1 MSDPNNKIPAP
12 EDQACKSEVGDI
24 DWSLYGRAAEAI
36 RSQIAQ
42 YGTDEVEPI
51 PDDDPIEEP
60 LPRQEEFHASREK
73 AAGMGAT
80 IHIERT
86 NVPSEAYADKSG
98 SQLNMAREYYARTSR
113 PVTPPPEPPV
123 NPPEKDV
130 EHHQERPRRKKRVQ
144 STGVTVLVAILYA
157 VSVLSIAFVTATL
170 GWRWAGDLLALNK
183 QAVSASVTIKSGES
197 IHEVAEKLEDYGLI
211 EYPMLFEV
219 FAGFTNKAE
228 KITSGTY
235 ELNTNMDYSALLNN
249 MSISSGAREEVEITI
264 PEGYT
269 VKEIFQLLDSMG
281 ACTVEELEESA
292 MNDEFSYS
300 FLDGL
305 ERDDPY
311 WMEGYLFPD
320 TYKLY
325 KDGDAKVAL
334 SKMLYNYSVKFD
346 SEMKTRAERLGYT
359 QHEIMIVASIIEK
372 ETDGTDQKAIAS
384 VIYNRLQTSGET
396 LGKLQM
402 DSTIQ
407 YSLEERKEHLTDA
420 DLAMD
425 SPYNTYIYAGLPIG
439 TICNPG
445 MEAIQ
450 AALYPDSTANFYFI
464 LGEDG
469 VHHYFE
475 TYDEFLTFR
484 NNMEAQS
491 ANQEDE
497 GANTENE

>member
-12 EDQACKSEVGDI
+12 EDQARKSEMGDI

-36 RSQIAQ
+36 RSQVAQ
-42 YGTDEVEPI
+42 YGTDEVAPI
-51 PDDDPIEEP
+51 PEDEPIEEP
-60 LPRQEEFHASREK
+60 VLRQEELHGPREK

-86 NVPSEAYADKSG
+86 NVPSEAYADQSSDRL
-98 SQLNMAREYYARTSR
+98 SQAREYYARTSR
-113 PVTPPPEPPV
+113 SVAPPPQPPVTPPKEPG
-123 NPPEKDV
+123 EQ
-130 EHHQERPRRKKRVQ
+130 HQERPRKKRVQ

-183 QAVSASVTIKSGES
+183 QAASASVTIKSGES

-211 EYPMLFEV
+211 EYPVLFEV
-219 FAGFTNKAE
+219 FASFTNKAD

-249 MSISSGAREEVEITI
+249 MSVSSSAREEVEITI

-372 ETDGTDQKAIAS
+372 ETDGTDQKAVAS

-420 DLAMD
+420 DLEVD
-425 SPYNTYIYAGLPIG
+425 SPYNT
-439 TICNPG
+439 
-445 MEAIQ
+445 
-450 AALYPDSTANFYFI
+450 
-464 LGEDG
+464 
-469 VHHYFE
+469 
-475 TYDEFLTFR
+475 
-484 NNMEAQS
+484 
-491 ANQEDE
+491 
-497 GANTENE
+497 